1 MTLEESKLHELNRF
15 AKQIRLNT
23 LECLNHL
30 GFGHYGGSI
39 IGGKSGDGIFLQAVD
54 SWGSALASW

>member
-30 GFGHYGGSI
+30 GFGHYGGR
-39 IGGKSGDGIFLQAVD
+39 L
-54 SWGSALASW
+54 